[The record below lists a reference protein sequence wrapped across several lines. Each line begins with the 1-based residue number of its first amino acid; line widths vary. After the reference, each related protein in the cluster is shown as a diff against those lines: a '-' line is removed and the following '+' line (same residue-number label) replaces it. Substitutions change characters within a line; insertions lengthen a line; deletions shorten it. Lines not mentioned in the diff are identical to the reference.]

1 MAAGWVAGGRR
12 LVSGWQS
19 YGLACWLLCLATS
32 ACARPPQDQPI
43 VWQQLPSGLQYAR
56 TTTHVGPDRVSVPIH
71 LIALHPKQFELRVVR
86 AQDHGQ
92 VLGEAEFFRS
102 SVGALAAV
110 NAGYFDPQY
119 KPLGLLVSASKTLS
133 RLRKV
138 DHGVFAV
145 AHQQASLQH
154 AKTYTAPAD
163 LEFAIECGPR
173 LVVAGEPLHFKPGS
187 DRRVAIGTNG
197 SGQVVIAA
205 TEGVLS
211 LAEWA
216 QWLARPVTTGGAG
229 LSDALNLDGGSS
241 TMMALADGSTAVS
254 VRSALQVPVGIVVLP
269 RPASSTTL

>member
-1 MAAGWVAGGRR
+1 MAAGRVASQRR
-12 LVSGWQS
+12 LGTGWQWCW
-19 YGLACWLLCLATS
+19 LACWLLGLPTGG
-32 ACARPPQDQPI
+32 CARPHQDQPI
-43 VWQQLPSGLQYAR
+43 AWQQLPSGLHYAK
-56 TTTHVGPDRVSVPIH
+56 TTTHVGPDHVSVPIH
-71 LIALHPKQFELRVVR
+71 LIALHPNQFELRVVR
-86 AQDHGQ
+86 AQDHGR

-145 AHQQASLQH
+145 AGQQAFLQH

-173 LVVAGEPLHFKPGS
+173 LVVAGQPLHFKPGS
-187 DRRVAIGTNG
+187 DRRVAIGTDP
-197 SGQVVIAA
+197 SGQIVLAA

-216 QWLARPVTTGGAG
+216 QWLARPTSAGGAG

-241 TMMALADGSTAVS
+241 TMMALVDGSVAVS
-254 VRSALQVPVGIVVLP
+254 LRSALQVPVGIVVLP
-269 RPASSTTL
+269 RPASNTTL